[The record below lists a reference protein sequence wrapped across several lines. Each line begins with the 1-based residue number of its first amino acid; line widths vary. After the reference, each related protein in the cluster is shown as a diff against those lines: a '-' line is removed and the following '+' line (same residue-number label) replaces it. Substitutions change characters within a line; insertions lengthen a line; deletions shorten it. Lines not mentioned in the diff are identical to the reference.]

1 MKFKKIPQ
9 YIKNIISGETK
20 IRLDIQHKSKELA
33 ESIFEM
39 SPSSKGKENS
49 SPYSKLVAID
59 GIAGFAGSSAITDFL
74 AEFSECTVYGG
85 VDMRENPDRGEEN
98 NYEVDFFRDAYGVLE
113 LEKIC
118 YFDNDRII
126 NTAIKDF
133 EHDAM
138 YRYKTGMKFYGDFYL
153 TETQNFISEITDFY
167 FKGNDDKTVYFAKKM
182 SVKQYRAIAKK
193 YLTSIL
199 KQIPSEK
206 FLVLDNL
213 ASIVVPDSKTLT
225 DYFGSYKIL
234 ASRRDPR
241 DLYTAAR
248 HLPGNDWVPRK
259 PEEFVKWYKWYA
271 ERYLSVN
278 NKDLLLIRFEDFVL
292 NYDKVSKEITKF
304 IGLPLTKQIKK
315 NAFFNPDISKNNIGI
330 YKTYEDQNA
339 IEYIAKNLKKYLYT
353 KA

>member
-74 AEFSECTVYGG
+74 AEFSECTAYGG
-85 VDMRENPDRGEEN
+85 VDIRENPDRGEEN
-98 NYEVDFFRDAYGVLE
+98 NYEE
-113 LEKIC
+113 
-118 YFDNDRII
+118 
-126 NTAIKDF
+126 
-133 EHDAM
+133 
-138 YRYKTGMKFYGDFYL
+138 
-153 TETQNFISEITDFY
+153 
-167 FKGNDDKTVYFAKKM
+167 
-182 SVKQYRAIAKK
+182 
-193 YLTSIL
+193 
-199 KQIPSEK
+199 
-206 FLVLDNL
+206 
-213 ASIVVPDSKTLT
+213 
-225 DYFGSYKIL
+225 
-234 ASRRDPR
+234 
-241 DLYTAAR
+241 
-248 HLPGNDWVPRK
+248 
-259 PEEFVKWYKWYA
+259 
-271 ERYLSVN
+271 
-278 NKDLLLIRFEDFVL
+278 
-292 NYDKVSKEITKF
+292 VSKEITKF

-315 NAFFNPDISKNNIGI
+315 NAYFNPDISRNNIGI

>member
-118 YFDNDRII
+118 YFDNVR
-126 NTAIKDF
+126 
-133 EHDAM
+133 
-138 YRYKTGMKFYGDFYL
+138 
-153 TETQNFISEITDFY
+153 
-167 FKGNDDKTVYFAKKM
+167 
-182 SVKQYRAIAKK
+182 
-193 YLTSIL
+193 
-199 KQIPSEK
+199 
-206 FLVLDNL
+206 
-213 ASIVVPDSKTLT
+213 
-225 DYFGSYKIL
+225 
-234 ASRRDPR
+234 
-241 DLYTAAR
+241 
-248 HLPGNDWVPRK
+248 
-259 PEEFVKWYKWYA
+259 
-271 ERYLSVN
+271 
-278 NKDLLLIRFEDFVL
+278 
-292 NYDKVSKEITKF
+292 
-304 IGLPLTKQIKK
+304 
-315 NAFFNPDISKNNIGI
+315 
-330 YKTYEDQNA
+330 
-339 IEYIAKNLKKYLYT
+339 
-353 KA
+353 

>member
-113 LEKIC
+113 
-118 YFDNDRII
+118 
-126 NTAIKDF
+126 
-133 EHDAM
+133 
-138 YRYKTGMKFYGDFYL
+138 
-153 TETQNFISEITDFY
+153 
-167 FKGNDDKTVYFAKKM
+167 
-182 SVKQYRAIAKK
+182 
-193 YLTSIL
+193 
-199 KQIPSEK
+199 
-206 FLVLDNL
+206 
-213 ASIVVPDSKTLT
+213 
-225 DYFGSYKIL
+225 
-234 ASRRDPR
+234 
-241 DLYTAAR
+241 
-248 HLPGNDWVPRK
+248 
-259 PEEFVKWYKWYA
+259 FVKWYKWYA